1 MKHRGAY
8 STVNTS
14 INAAINVT
22 FLRALMFAHMRF
34 LTDCPLVQNWRA
46 LLARTRPRNGTNMLV
61 VTVRIRSNRGWH
73 RAAT

>member
-14 INAAINVT
+14 INVAINVT

-34 LTDCPLVQNWRA
+34 LTDCPLMPNWCAPLA
-46 LLARTRPRNGTNMLV
+46 LTRPRNGTNMLV
-61 VTVRIRSNRGWH
+61 ATVRIRFNRG
-73 RAAT
+73 